1 MEFAARKKE
10 EEGVYRSGWKSRH
23 DEYEDWANN
32 GGSRVRR
39 RLHSSSL
46 TPHNTFAKQARL
58 DSSSPPILSL
68 FSFPDFCTR
77 FTRRFLLL
85 FFLPSH
91 RFLRGSLRFFLFL
104 PLRER
109 ERKRERLTTRNNV
122 YLGSWHGFWSGRI
135 HERFSF
141 SSSYRVRE

>member
-85 FFLPSH
+85 FFLLSVFYAVLFGFFFS
-91 RFLRGSLRFFLFL
+91 FLW
-104 PLRER
+104 ER

-141 SSSYRVRE
+141 SSSYRVWE

>member
-58 DSSSPPILSL
+58 DSSSPPILLSFPFL
-68 FSFPDFCTR
+68 TFAHGLLVASSSFFFSHPIVFYAVLFGFFFSF
-77 FTRRFLLL
+77 LW
-85 FFLPSH
+85 
-91 RFLRGSLRFFLFL
+91 
-104 PLRER
+104 ER